1 MLCLQERQALSCLA
15 AFLTL
20 SPFAFRN
27 LSTQAVLQNFS
38 CKTKKKK
45 EKKKR
50 HSPLKKWLAGKTR
63 EQNANF
69 LKTHEAKHGDL
80 KVGEE
85 AQPVWLK
92 VGLVFVEAEE
102 QLQPL
107 RRLCSADLSAADDDL
122 SFPFRERF
130 PTNGDEIKSTN

>member
-38 CKTKKKK
+38 CKTQKK
-45 EKKKR
+45 KKKR

-63 EQNANF
+63 
-69 LKTHEAKHGDL
+69 
-80 KVGEE
+80 
-85 AQPVWLK
+85 
-92 VGLVFVEAEE
+92 
-102 QLQPL
+102 
-107 RRLCSADLSAADDDL
+107 
-122 SFPFRERF
+122 
-130 PTNGDEIKSTN
+130 